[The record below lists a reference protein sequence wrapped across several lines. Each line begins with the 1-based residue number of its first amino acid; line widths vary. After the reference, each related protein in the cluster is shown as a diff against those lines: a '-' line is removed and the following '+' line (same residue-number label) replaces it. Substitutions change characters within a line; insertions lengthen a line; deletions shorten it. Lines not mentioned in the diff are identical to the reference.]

1 MSRYVAIVDYDAGNI
16 RSVQKAVEFIGEK
29 AVITRDKN
37 EILKA
42 DHVILPGVGAFG
54 DCMDKL
60 NKYGLVDVL
69 KEVAAGDVPFLGICL
84 GLQLLYEDSEETPGV
99 KGLGILKGHVLRI
112 PGGGIK
118 VPHMGWNALELN
130 GGRLFNGLPENPYV
144 YFVHSYYLK
153 ADDRDEVKAKT
164 FYSVSIDASVEKG
177 NVFACQFHP
186 EKSAELGLQ
195 ILRNF
200 TNV

>member
-1 MSRYVAIVDYDAGNI
+1 
-16 RSVQKAVEFIGEK
+16 
-29 AVITRDKN
+29 
-37 EILKA
+37 
-42 DHVILPGVGAFG
+42 
-54 DCMDKL
+54 
-60 NKYGLVDVL
+60 
-69 KEVAAGDVPFLGICL
+69 
-84 GLQLLYEDSEETPGV
+84 
-99 KGLGILKGHVLRI
+99 
-112 PGGGIK
+112 
-118 VPHMGWNALELN
+118 MGWNALELN

-153 ADDRDEVKAKT
+153 ADDRDDVKAKT